1 MEAMAN
7 KSPRLTLGVRRVYM
21 NKQEGLPD
29 EALDYLSLIR
39 KSYNGYHD
47 IKSHDEYV
55 SIIGKEKLL
64 DVSHFPQ
71 YLMMETADPLPP
83 GFERRMYHFK
93 EKSHGGGIM
102 DVVFKDFAL
111 ANIRAQLFF
120 RGFFEKKKAKNYLI
134 NSMLPTFI
142 SIFGKPYSSN
152 PDNYYFKSSGI
163 IGTACYVIGTS
174 SVSFYLIDEKY
185 A

>member
-1 MEAMAN
+1 MKN
-7 KSPRLTLGVRRVYM
+7 
-21 NKQEGLPD
+21 QEGLPD

-55 SIIGKEKLL
+55 SIIGKGKIL

-71 YLMMETADPLPP
+71 YLMMEAADPLPP

-93 EKSHGGGIM
+93 VKSIGSGIM
-102 DVVFKDFAL
+102 DVVFKGNSL

-120 RGFFEKKKAKNYLI
+120 RDFFAKRNAKKYLR
-134 NSMLPTFI
+134 NTMLPTFK
-142 SIFGKPYSSN
+142 SIFGEPYDSN
-152 PDNYYFKSSGI
+152 PDNYWFKSSGI
-163 IGTACYVIGTS
+163 IGTACYVSGTP
-174 SVSFYLIDEKY
+174 SVSIYLIDEKY